1 MTNIL
6 TQLRSA
12 AASVFI
18 IAIMVS
24 SAFAEPWPKKPVRLV
39 VPFAAGGATD
49 AIARSLAQKLSDM
62 WKQGVVIDNR
72 PGAGGSVGASLV
84 AKSPSDGYTMIL
96 VGGSQL
102 TVNPHIYRQLPYSLS
117 DFTIIANIAKGPMVI
132 AVSPSVPV
140 QSLKDLVA
148 LASSKPGQLNFGSA
162 GNGTQVHMAG
172 EAFADAARID
182 IKHVPYKGE
191 APALN
196 DLMAGQIQIV
206 VGNIAAVT
214 PFVKSA
220 RIKALAIT
228 DKSRSPMLPDV
239 PTATEAGVP
248 GLEGIS
254 AWFALMVPVGTPAD
268 ITLKIRAD
276 TVKALTD
283 KELNAR
289 LMSQGMSPGGED
301 SSQMKTII
309 AAESQK
315 WARIVKLK
323 QLSAD

>member
-1 MTNIL
+1 MMNIL
-6 TQLRSA
+6 TQLRA
-12 AASVFI
+12 AGAFVFI
-18 IAIMVS
+18 SALMAS
-24 SAFAEPWPKKPVRLV
+24 SAFAGSWPKKPVRLV

-49 AIARSLAQKLSDM
+49 VIARSLAQKLSDL
-62 WKQGVVIDNR
+62 WKQSVVIDNR
-72 PGAGGSVGASLV
+72 PGAGGGVAASLV
-84 AKSPSDGYTMIL
+84 AKSPPNGYTMIL

-117 DFTIIANIAKGPMVI
+117 DFTIIANIARGPMVI

-214 PFVKSA
+214 PFVKSG

-228 DKSRSPMLPDV
+228 DKSRSSMLPDV

-268 ITLKIRAD
+268 IAAKIRTD
-276 TVKALTD
+276 TVKALAD
-283 KELNAR
+283 EELNAR
-289 LMSQGMSPGGED
+289 LISQGMSRGGET

-309 AAESQK
+309 AVESQK
-315 WARIVKLK
+315 WARIAKLK
-323 QLSAD
+323 QLSAE